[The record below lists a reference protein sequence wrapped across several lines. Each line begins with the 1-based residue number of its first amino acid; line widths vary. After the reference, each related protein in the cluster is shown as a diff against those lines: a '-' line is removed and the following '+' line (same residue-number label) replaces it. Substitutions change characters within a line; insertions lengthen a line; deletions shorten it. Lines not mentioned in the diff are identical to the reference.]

1 MKEKE
6 DIIYNRLG
14 YPSRRHETA
23 APAVKTTK
31 QKEEEEEEEY

>member
-31 QKEEEEEEEY
+31 QKEEEQEEEY